1 MNANRGCRARFSPF
15 FAAAG
20 FVLLRS
26 FANPAELCQTTL
38 SPIPKKLKQLS
49 CRCYLKK
56 KSQKLPMKTKL
67 K

>member
-38 SPIPKKLKQLS
+38 SLIPKKTQNNFHVVVI
-49 CRCYLKK
+49 
-56 KSQKLPMKTKL
+56 
-67 K
+67 